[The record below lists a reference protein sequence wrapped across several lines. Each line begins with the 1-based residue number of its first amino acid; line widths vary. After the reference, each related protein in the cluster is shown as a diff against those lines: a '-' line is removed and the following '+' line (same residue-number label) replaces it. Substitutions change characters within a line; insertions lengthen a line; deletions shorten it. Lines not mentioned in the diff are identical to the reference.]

1 MPPTEKGRMV
11 RETFIEPTNSRLL
24 GLFLSQPCNQVEA
37 SGRTWTDEHQRT
49 DKSSCGNTDD
59 GIVLTR
65 WLLQLAF
72 CLTACVHIPRAL
84 NHRLH
89 RFRSLYAC
97 SGSLITNKTSEFP
110 PKCIT
115 CCKQSNTQRHFNE
128 KTSQC
133 GITDKTGHFWA
144 WDERETLE
152 GHFSDTGPANKN
164 IPNTCIS
171 AYIYM
176 WE

>member
-1 MPPTEKGRMV
+1 MSI
-11 RETFIEPTNSRLL
+11 REQTRAHAETQTTR
-24 GLFLSQPCNQVEA
+24 
-37 SGRTWTDEHQRT
+37 
-49 DKSSCGNTDD
+49 
-59 GIVLTR
+59 IVLTR

-115 CCKQSNTQRHFNE
+115 RCKQNNTQRHFNE
-128 KTSQC
+128 NTSQC

-144 WDERETLE
+144 WDEQGTFE
-152 GHFSDTGPANKN
+152 GLFSDMGPCEQKHSQYLHKCINTYVGIGQLDAVSKLCFSESEAFEKKQLANK
-164 IPNTCIS
+164 
-171 AYIYM
+171 
-176 WE
+176 

>member
-1 MPPTEKGRMV
+1 MPPTEKWMV

-59 GIVLTR
+59 EIVLTR

-89 RFRSLYAC
+89 RFKSLCAC
-97 SGSLITNKTSEFP
+97 SGSLITNQTGEFP
-110 PKCIT
+110 PKCRT
-115 CCKQSNTQRHFNE
+115 CCKQNNIQRHFSEELPNME
-128 KTSQC
+128 LLIKLATF
-133 GITDKTGHFWA
+133 GPGTNREPL
-144 WDERETLE
+144 ERL
-152 GHFSDTGPANKN
+152 FSGMDPANKRL
-164 IPNTCIS
+164 PNTCIS
-171 AYIYM
+171 A
-176 WE
+176 